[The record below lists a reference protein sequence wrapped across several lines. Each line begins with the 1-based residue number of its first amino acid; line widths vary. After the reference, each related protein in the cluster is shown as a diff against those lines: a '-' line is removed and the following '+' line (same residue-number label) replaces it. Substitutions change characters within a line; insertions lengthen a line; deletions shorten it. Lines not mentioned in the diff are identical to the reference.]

1 MARQNIVAPNE
12 KQHVASMVVE
22 TLRRVEVLKL
32 VVPKKSSDDQ
42 RG

>member
-1 MARQNIVAPNE
+1 MARQNTVAPNG

-22 TLRRVEVLKL
+22 TPRRVEVLKL